1 MWAVVGHFAGNGVFA
16 LSAAFDAALVCGG
29 LAWAVSRRLRLPSLI
44 ATVAAIVAALA
55 VKGIVLIAAGVE
67 VPFGVMHVVWLDLV
81 LVVPLAGAVVLL
93 VGRGRSGRG
102 RSGRGLTAVAA
113 GSLLLAPVGVYASFV
128 EPGRLVLERAAFD
141 LPGARAGE
149 RPLRIGVVAD
159 LQFER
164 LGAHERAAVRRLQ
177 AERPDLILLAGD
189 YHQGSAASLERE
201 LPSLR
206 RLLRGLD
213 APGGVYA
220 VQGDCEG
227 ETKARRIVAGTGVR
241 LLHNELVR
249 FTLGDRTVTLAGVER
264 DWHSGDAREA
274 VHRLERARRA
284 DDVRLLL
291 AHRPDAVRMLS
302 RRTRVDLVVAGHTH
316 GGQFQLPLLGPL
328 QTASRLPRDIGAGGL
343 HDLGGRRLY
352 VSRGVG
358 VERGQA
364 PKLRLGAPPEVSL
377 LTLR

>member
-1 MWAVVGHFAGNGVFA
+1 MVGHFAGNGVFV
-16 LSAAFDAALVCGG
+16 LSAAVDVALVCGG

-44 ATVAAIVAALA
+44 ATLALIAAALA
-55 VKGIVLIAAGVE
+55 VKGIVLIAAGIE

-81 LVVPLAGAVVLL
+81 LVAPLAGAVVLL
-93 VGRGRSGRG
+93 VGRGRGGRG
-102 RSGRGLTAVAA
+102 MMAIAA

-128 EPGRLVLERAAFD
+128 EPVRLVLERAELA

-149 RPLRIGVVAD
+149 TPLRIGVIAD

-201 LPSLR
+201 LPALR

-227 ETKARRIVAGTGVR
+227 KAKARLITSGTGVR

-249 FTLGDRTVTLAGVER
+249 FTLGDRAVTLAGVER
-264 DWHSGDAREA
+264 DWRSDAARDA
-274 VHRLERARRA
+274 IHRLERAHRA

-302 RRTRVDLVVAGHTH
+302 RRTRVDLLVAGHTH
-316 GGQFQLPLLGPL
+316 GGQLQLPLVGPL
-328 QTASRLPRDIGAGGL
+328 QTASRLPREVGAGGL
-343 HDLGGRRLY
+343 HHWGGRRLY

-377 LTLR
+377 ITLR